1 MKNNIL
7 RGKILRLLADMY
19 PDGIERTSLIGIYHA
34 YEHVDDIDKSVSY
47 LVDKGYCTKT
57 ETPHP
62 YKANISVIYFKITP
76 AGLDLIEGNC
86 APDAGILIPL
96 EA

>member
-34 YEHVDDIDKSVSY
+34 YEHVDDIDKSAAY
-47 LVDKGYCTKT
+47 LV
-57 ETPHP
+57 
-62 YKANISVIYFKITP
+62 
-76 AGLDLIEGNC
+76 EGNC
-86 APDAGILIPL
+86 EPDTGILVPL